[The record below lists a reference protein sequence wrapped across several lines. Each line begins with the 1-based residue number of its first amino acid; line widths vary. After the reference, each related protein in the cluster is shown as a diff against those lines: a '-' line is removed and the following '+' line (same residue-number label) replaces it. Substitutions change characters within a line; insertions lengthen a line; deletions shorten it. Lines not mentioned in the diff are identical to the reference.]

1 VIWQQ
6 KCSAQETAA
15 VNRFIWEA
23 VKEKQSEAKGGK
35 VMSMFCYQ
43 CEQTADGKGCT
54 IKGICGKDEETSSL
68 QDAIVYVVKGI
79 SQYAQRARVLGASD
93 KEVNQVTLEA
103 LFMTLT
109 NVNFDSEEHY
119 EYLQR
124 LGTVLKKAEKMYETA
139 CAAAKTTPVK
149 LQGPAAWHPSADK
162 REIAR
167 FAATLS
173 ILKRIETG
181 NEDIVGLQELVTYG
195 IKGLAAYAHHAHV
208 LGYYDESISEY
219 VHRAMD
225 YLTKPDQTVNDLLG
239 LALEAGKVNLTVME
253 LLNRAHIETFGKPV
267 PTSVRTTPLKG
278 KCILVSGHDLK
289 YLHELLKQTEG
300 KGIKVYTHGE
310 MLPAHG
316 YPGLKKFA
324 HLAGNYGT
332 AWQNQVKEFE
342 QFPGAVVLT
351 TNCLKPPADSYKDR
365 LFTMDVVG
373 FKGIRKLKSMDF
385 SPAIEAALAADGFAV
400 DEPEHSILVGF
411 GHDAVLGVAD
421 KVIAAVKAGKI
432 KHFFLV
438 GGCDG
443 AEFARNYYVELAE
456 KIPSDCVI
464 LTLGCAKYRFN
475 MKDFKDIEG
484 IPRLLDIGQCNDSY
498 SAIKI
503 AAALAEAFQ
512 CGINDLPLSL
522 VLSWFE
528 QKAVAVLLTL
538 LYLGVKNIR
547 IGPNLPAFV
556 TPAVLKQLVE
566 GYGLTPVGKVEDDLD
581 AMLGLVRKA

>member
-1 VIWQQ
+1 MNDFLGQ
-6 KCSAQETAA
+6 KSRKH
-15 VNRFIWEA
+15 RF
-23 VKEKQSEAKGGK
+23 GGNIT
-35 VMSMFCYQ
+35 MSMFCYQ
-43 CEQTADGKGCT
+43 CEQTSEGKGCT
-54 IKGICGKDEETSSL
+54 VKGICGKDEETSAL

-79 SQYAQRARVLGASD
+79 SQYARRARDLGAAD
-93 KEVNQVTLEA
+93 REVDEVTLEA

-119 EYLQR
+119 EYLHR
-124 LGTVLKKAEKMYETA
+124 LERILTKAQKVYEDA
-139 CAAAKTTPVK
+139 CAAKKTAPVK
-149 LQGPAAWHPSADK
+149 LQGPAAWHPASDNH
-162 REIAR
+162 ENAR

-173 ILKRIETG
+173 ILKRIQSG
-181 NEDIVGLQELVTYG
+181 DEDIVGLQELVTYG

-208 LGYYDESISEY
+208 LGYWDETICEY
-219 VHRAMD
+219 VQRAMD
-225 YLTKPDQTVNDLLG
+225 YLTKPDQTAEDLLG

-267 PTSVRTTPLKG
+267 PTPVRTTPVKG
-278 KCILVSGHDLK
+278 KCIVVSGHDMK
-289 YLHELLKQTEG
+289 YLYELLKQTEG
-300 KGIKVYTHGE
+300 KGINIYTHGE

-316 YPGLKKFA
+316 YPGLKKFL

-342 QFPGAVVLT
+342 AFPGAILMT

-365 LFTMDVVG
+365 LFTLGVVG
-373 FKGIRKLKSMDF
+373 WNGVEKIHGFDF
-385 SPAIEAALAADGFAV
+385 SPVIESALECEGYSK
-400 DEPEHSILVGF
+400 DEPEHTITVGF
-411 GHDAVLGVAD
+411 GHDAVLSVAD
-421 KVIAAVKAGKI
+421 KVIGAVKAGAI

-443 AEFARNYYVELAE
+443 AEFSRNYYTDLTQ
-456 KIPSDCVI
+456 KIPDDCVI

-475 MKDFKDIEG
+475 MLDFKDIGG
-484 IPRLLDIGQCNDSY
+484 IPRLLDVGQCNDSY

-503 AAALAEAFQ
+503 ASALAEAFG
-512 CGINDLPLSL
+512 CGINELPLSI

-556 TPAVLKQLVE
+556 TPAVLQQLVA
-566 GYGLTPVGKVEDDLD
+566 GYGLTPVGKVDDDL
-581 AMLGLVRKA
+581 ATMLGLVHK